1 MNGGKTVQIYRQIV
15 RICEEKNISIARLEK
30 ETGFALGTVRIWG
43 AVMPSIDKMVKVADF
58 LGVSVDELC
67 ERNVDNKAVESFVN
81 ELQKQSPDEAM
92 LIQAYRLIPEEHR
105 LEAMQAIL
113 AVKMKYE
120 N

>member
-1 MNGGKTVQIYRQIV
+1 MNIV
-15 RICEEKNISIARLEK
+15 DTIRAQAGEKNIPIARLER
-30 ETGFALGTVRIWG
+30 ELGFNHGTIRRWDDSE
-43 AVMPSIDKMVKVADF
+43 PSIEKVVRVADY
-58 LGVSVDELC
+58 LGVSVDCLC
-67 ERNVDNKAVESFVN
+67 GRDVDNNAVESFVN